1 MLTSHPDVTQDIL
14 RTFFALHN
22 RSVNAW
28 ENARKT
34 LFSIQQSTLF
44 LLQELQESRICQRIC
59 LMGSQSQ
66 GVSCIFV
73 YFWFKLCDFFVLAIG
88 KM

>member
-1 MLTSHPDVTQDIL
+1 MLHKIL
-14 RTFFALHN
+14 LTIFALHN

-34 LFSIQQSTLF
+34 LFSIEQSTLV
-44 LLQELQESRICQRIC
+44 LLQELQESRIC
-59 LMGSQSQ
+59 LMGSHKVFPAFLFTS
-66 GVSCIFV
+66 GSNFV
-73 YFWFKLCDFFVLAIG
+73 TFVLAIG

>member
-1 MLTSHPDVTQDIL
+1 MLHKIL
-14 RTFFALHN
+14 LTIFALHN

-34 LFSIQQSTLF
+34 LFSMEQRLFF

-59 LMGSQSQ
+59 LMGSHKVFPAFLFTS
-66 GVSCIFV
+66 VSNFV
-73 YFWFKLCDFFVLAIG
+73 TFVLALG